1 MQGVYRKYYRLDS
14 STHNKNKSR
23 RIRFSLLNWD
33 PILGPNTE
41 DNQTAEVEEEK
52 KKRGGKKKKKGE
64 KFAYPTWCKRYSV
77 QLELSLQ
84 LTALCRNWGRAT
96 FSPCK
101 FLKPPLILCVVLTD
115 IFFFSSSS
123 FPFLLLVIFVSFL

>member
-41 DNQTAEVEEEK
+41 DNQTAEVEEKRKRKKEK
-52 KKRGGKKKKKGE
+52 KKKKKKGE
-64 KFAYPTWCKRYSV
+64 KLHFLHGANVILFNSNFLY
-77 QLELSLQ
+77 
-84 LTALCRNWGRAT
+84 NW
-96 FSPCK
+96 
-101 FLKPPLILCVVLTD
+101 PLYAEIGVEQR
-115 IFFFSSSS
+115 
-123 FPFLLLVIFVSFL
+123 LVHANF